1 MPTYQERVRQAI
13 DAHAPEHLREYLYRM
28 AGKEGPVAGKRSPT
42 GAAGPLQFTE
52 GTGKRY
58 GLVGPQGDIRE
69 DVDANIKSGVTLTLD
84 NAATMK
90 KILGRDPSYG
100 ELALAHQQGASTAA
114 RMVLGTGNASTRNL
128 EVNNV
133 NPNLPPQAAAEKIMN
148 YYGFGNKTPG
158 TTLNTQGMFDP
169 NAPGAFA
176 ATAPGAV
183 PFAGGFTP
191 PPGGTTL
198 TSAPAD
204 IAAASGAAP
213 ASFAQRLFGGA
224 NNTGDAAKNTPFAN
238 TFAGLEDIK
247 KGINPKTATSNDP
260 RDGLNYIAPSNLAA
274 SVGQQQAA
282 SQPLAQGLLTQ
293 MIQAMQQRRR

>member
-1 MPTYQERVRQAI
+1 MPSYREI
-13 DAHAPEHLREYLYRM
+13 IEAHVPPHLRDYITRM
-28 AGKEGPVAGKRSPT
+28 VGKEGASGRDSPT
-42 GAAGPLQFTE
+42 GAAGPLQFTR
-52 GTGKRY
+52 GTGERY
-58 GLVGPQGDIRE
+58 GLIKNGQDIRR
-69 DVDANIKSGVTLTLD
+69 DPVANIRAGVTLTMD
-84 NAATMK
+84 NAATLK
-90 KILGRDPSYG
+90 RHLGRDPTNS
-100 ELALAHQQGASTAA
+100 ELALAHQQGADTAGK
-114 RMVLGTGNASTRNL
+114 MLTGKGNAPARNL
-128 EVNNV
+128 AVNNV
-133 NPNLPPQAAAEKIMN
+133 DPNLPPQAAAEKITN
-148 YYGFGNKTPG
+148 YYGFNKPQG
-158 TTLNTQGMFDP
+158 MTLTNQGMFDP

-204 IAAASGAAP
+204 IAVASGQAP
-213 ASFAQRLFGGA
+213 ASFADRLFGGA
-224 NNTGDAAKNTPFAN
+224 NATGEAAKNTPFAN

-247 KGINPKTATSNDP
+247 KGVNPKAATTAASD
-260 RDGLNYIAPSNLAA
+260 LNYIAPSNLAA

>member
-13 DAHAPEHLREYLYRM
+13 DTHVPPQLRPFFYQMTAKESPT
-28 AGKEGPVAGKRSPT
+28 GKDSPT
-42 GAAGPLQFTE
+42 GAAGPLQFTR
-52 GTGKRY
+52 GTGERY
-58 GLVGPQGDIRE
+58 GLVRDGRDVRRDIDE
-69 DVDANIKSGVTLTLD
+69 NIKAGVNLTTD

-90 KILGRDPSYG
+90 KILGRDPTYG
-100 ELALAHQQGASTAA
+100 ELALAHQQGAATAA

-158 TTLNTQGMFDP
+158 VTLNNQGMFDP

-176 ATAPGAV
+176 AAAPGAV

-204 IAAASGAAP
+204 IAAASGATP
-213 ASFAQRLFGGA
+213 ASFAQRMLGGA
-224 NNTGDAAKNTPFAN
+224 NATGEAAKNTPFAN
-238 TFAGLEDIK
+238 TFEGLSAIQ
-247 KGINPKTATSNDP
+247 KGISPKAPAAND
-260 RDGLNYIAPSNLAA
+260 LNTIAPSNLAA

-293 MIQAMQQRRR
+293 MIQAMQQRRGIR